1 MKTGLKIVLTIVA
14 FLILGVFQVAL
25 KGGDSSRPGAGGPI
39 GIILLF
45 AFIAGVTAIWKY
57 NPDKKDDTPSNN
69 ENDKNE
75 LDKS

>member
-1 MKTGLKIVLTIVA
+1 MKTGLKIILTIVA
-14 FLILGVFQVAL
+14 FLFLGVLQVAL

-57 NPDKKDDTPSNN
+57 NPDKKEEKSSTD
-69 ENDKNE
+69 NDKHE